1 VIASKLIVVSAGAF
15 GSPTI
20 LERSGIGAKAVLK
33 RCGIEQLV
41 NLPGVGENYQGVFS
55 LIYVTTWF
63 MLSDHNLTLVPYF
76 AADGAVTMDPLWR
89 GEESTIQGT
98 HVLVMPLAPS
108 NYSNVEHLTQWESNG
123 KSLIAQKLELIVIAV
138 GGVLIN
144 PSVALIQRSNGVL
157 MRRS

>member
-1 VIASKLIVVSAGAF
+1 LI
-15 GSPTI
+15 
-20 LERSGIGAKAVLK
+20 
-33 RCGIEQLV
+33 
-41 NLPGVGENYQGVFS
+41 
-55 LIYVTTWF
+55 
-63 MLSDHNLTLVPYF
+63 PYF

-108 NYSNVEHLTQWESNG
+108 NYSNVENLTQWESDG
-123 KSLIAQKLELIVIAV
+123 KSLIAQKLELIEIAV

-157 MRRS
+157 TRRS